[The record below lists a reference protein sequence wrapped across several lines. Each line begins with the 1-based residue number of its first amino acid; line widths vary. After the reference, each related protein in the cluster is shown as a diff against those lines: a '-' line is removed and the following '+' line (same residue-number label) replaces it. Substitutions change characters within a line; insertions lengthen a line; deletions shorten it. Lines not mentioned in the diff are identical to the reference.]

1 MYRIS
6 QIFINKVLLLIRLST
21 VKLFNYKKF
30 YYSMKNESYG
40 MMPIYSLIL
49 FQIPPLAYKNQN

>member
-1 MYRIS
+1 MYCIIQIS
-6 QIFINKVLLLIRLST
+6 INQVISLIRLST
-21 VKLFNYKKF
+21 VKLFNYKNF
-30 YYSMKNESYG
+30 NPMKNESYG